1 MKMVRGRVAMS
12 EDIDRRLALAERETN
27 SDRSQVMLR
36 ALTLY
41 FAALDHRKNGLKV
54 GFAGFAGPGHDID
67 VEMTGFGDDAVLSQA
82 A

>member
-1 MKMVRGRVAMS
+1 MKMIRARVAMS
-12 EDIDRRLALAERETN
+12 EDINLRLAEAERDTN

-41 FAALDHRKNGLKV
+41 FAALDYRKKGYKV
-54 GFAGFAGPGHDID
+54 GFAKPDHDID
-67 VEMTGFGDDAVLSQA
+67 VEVTGFGDEAATLQA